1 MNAPQGPKCKNGDVM
16 SFRTISFLDFE
27 GILWNL
33 NHLKYHKMTSYD
45 ADFFVNV
52 SKTPE
57 LSGKNA
63 KPMLEL

>member
-1 MNAPQGPKCKNGDVM
+1 M

-63 KPMLEL
+63 KPMLKL